1 MYVSNLHNYGHLLN
15 ADNYETTHLHNDIYS
30 LFDNALVSYILATCI
45 VLIFFCFRTGKE
57 DTYMKTGLKFL
68 KMIMS

>member
-45 VLIFFCFRTGKE
+45 VLIFFLF
-57 DTYMKTGLKFL
+57 
-68 KMIMS
+68 